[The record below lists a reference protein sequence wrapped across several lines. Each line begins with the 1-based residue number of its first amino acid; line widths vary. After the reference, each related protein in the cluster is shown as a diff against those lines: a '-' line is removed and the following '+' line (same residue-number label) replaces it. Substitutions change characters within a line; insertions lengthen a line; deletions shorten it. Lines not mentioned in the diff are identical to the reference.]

1 MEKQQLREEMI
12 AHIEEF
18 RLFQSLCAGQVH
30 DDERGVAW
38 ITWCIRNKKTI
49 QPKLLET
56 VPQKDD

>member
-18 RLFQSLCAGQVH
+18 RLFQSLCTGQVH

-38 ITWCIRNKKTI
+38 ITWCIRNPEPI
-49 QPKLLET
+49 
-56 VPQKDD
+56 KDN